1 MKHNEMKP
9 EKRKKFRI
17 TKEAIWKVIILI
29 SSVLL
34 ILTSLAPLFLR

>member
-1 MKHNEMKP
+1 MA
-9 EKRKKFRI
+9 KKWKFK
-17 TKEAIWKVIILI
+17 KESIWKVIILV

>member
-1 MKHNEMKP
+1 MA
-9 EKRKKFRI
+9 KKWKLK
-17 TKEAIWKVIILI
+17 KESVWKVIIVI